1 MLLCD
6 VYVLRPSET
15 GLNPESLYEIVR
27 AKRLWQPR
35 ECVALFKG
43 AVGARATELMRLI
56 LALCVAL
63 ARLAQLALCN
73 TLEIEQPTHF
83 LLPYSLQTTTRDVVG
98 PLLASLRRPLSDHCN
113 TATGEDSA
121 IQLSAA

>member
-63 ARLAQLALCN
+63 ARLAALAHPSTAKELVPWA
-73 TLEIEQPTHF
+73 LSRPT
-83 LLPYSLQTTTRDVVG
+83 
-98 PLLASLRRPLSDHCN
+98 ARPR
-113 TATGEDSA
+113 
-121 IQLSAA
+121 